1 MVVELSKVAREILD
15 APNYAHLATV
25 LRSGAPLV
33 SPVWVL
39 LEDNHILIGT
49 GEGTSKAAN
58 TRRDPRVALS
68 ILPADNPYRQLQIR
82 GRVIDRRN
90 DDDFSVMDVISRK
103 YTSGP
108 FPWKHLK
115 RRVIL
120 VVEPEHERLD
130 ELPFIHKPALR
141 AD

>member
-1 MVVELSKVAREILD
+1 MSIVLSDPAREILD
-15 APNYAHLATV
+15 APNYAHLAT
-25 LRSGAPLV
+25 LLKSGAPLV

-39 LEDNHILIGT
+39 REGNRILIGT

-82 GRVIDRRN
+82 GRVVERRG
-90 DDDFSVMDVISRK
+90 DDDFAVMDVISRK

-115 RRVIL
+115 RRVVL

-130 ELPFIHKPALR
+130 ELPFTHNPSS
-141 AD
+141 

>member
-1 MVVELSKVAREILD
+1 MSIVLSQQAREILD
-15 APNYAHLATV
+15 APNYAHLAT
-25 LRSGAPLV
+25 LLKSGAPLV

-39 LEDNHILIGT
+39 REDDRILIGT
-49 GEGTSKAAN
+49 GEGTTKAAN

-82 GRVIDRRN
+82 GRVVERRN
-90 DDDFSVMDVISRK
+90 DDDFSVMDAISRK

-120 VVEPEHERLD
+120 VVEPEHERMD
-130 ELPFIHKPALR
+130 ELPFSHNPAPP
-141 AD
+141 AN